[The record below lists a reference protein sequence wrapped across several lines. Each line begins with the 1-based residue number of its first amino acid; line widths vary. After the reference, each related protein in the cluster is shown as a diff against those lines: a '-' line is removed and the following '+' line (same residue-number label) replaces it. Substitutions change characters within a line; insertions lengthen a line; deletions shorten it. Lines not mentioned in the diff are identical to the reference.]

1 MQREKIDRIN
11 FLYKKSKEQPLTEE
25 ELNEQKALREEYIAE
40 YKKNLVSQL
49 NNTYVM
55 DKDGNKR
62 KLNKKEDKN

>member
-11 FLYKKSKEQPLTEE
+11 FLYKKSKEQPLTAE

-62 KLNKKEDKN
+62 KLSKKEGKN

>member
-62 KLNKKEDKN
+62 KLSKKEDKN